1 MAMNSKAMNIA
12 IGIFL
17 AFIIVAAL
25 AVLMLTGLKGQDTA
39 SSEKDTSSTVTTASA
54 AESEPQAAQE
64 EAATTTT
71 APTVPAATTTTALTE
86 QEKEYVSYTF
96 RTKKQ
101 FDGHFEKHGKEFG
114 SITQEE
120 YLKKA
125 NDLINNDSDTILHK
139 TEAEDGDY
147 IFYDTVNNEILFLST
162 DGYIRTYFKPSSGID
177 YYNRQ

>member
-25 AVLMLTGLKGQDTA
+25 AVLMLTGLKGKGAD
-39 SSEKDTSSTVTTASA
+39 SSEKDTSSAVTADLS
-54 AESEPQAAQE
+54 AESEQQAEQE
-64 EAATTTT
+64 ETTTTTT
-71 APTVPAATTTTALTE
+71 ASSDAAATTTTALTE

-114 SITQEE
+114 GITQEE

-147 IFYDTVNNEILFLST
+147 IFYDTVNNEILFLSA

>member
-1 MAMNSKAMNIA
+1 MNSKATNIA

-17 AFIIVAAL
+17 AFIIVTAL
-25 AVLMLTGLKGQDTA
+25 AVLMLTGLKGKSAD
-39 SSEKDTSSTVTTASA
+39 SSEKDTSSAVMTASSAESEQQAEQEETTTTTTASSDA
-54 AESEPQAAQE
+54 
-64 EAATTTT
+64 AATTTT
-71 APTVPAATTTTALTE
+71 ASITE

-125 NDLINNDSDTILHK
+125 NDLINNDSDTIFHK